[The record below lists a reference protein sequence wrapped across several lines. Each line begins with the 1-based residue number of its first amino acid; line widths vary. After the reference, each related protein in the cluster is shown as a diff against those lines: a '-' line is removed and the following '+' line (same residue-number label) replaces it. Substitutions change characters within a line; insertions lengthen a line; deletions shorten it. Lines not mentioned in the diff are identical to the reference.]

1 MYNAGGQGNVVIH
14 CKGSARIENSTISDS
29 GGWGI
34 DFVQDENSLSQS
46 GNTFSNNALG
56 DIAPD

>member
-1 MYNAGGQGNVVIH
+1 MYNAGGQGNIVLH
-14 CKGSARIENSTISDS
+14 CEATLTIENSTISDS

-34 DFVQDENSLSQS
+34 DFVQDDNSFSQS
-46 GNTFSNNALG
+46 GNTFSNNAFG